1 MSWLKGRR
9 LALLA
14 MAILLLTLISNLP
27 AQLVWRQVQPHL
39 PANVEL
45 SGLTGTLWRG
55 SVARLQVDGIDQ
67 GALDWRWQPAGLL
80 AAELELDLN
89 WRPRDGQVGAV
100 LRLGAAEV
108 SLENVRGR
116 LSAASMAQVNKAPF
130 VLQGDWLLD
139 IPQLTLENLREVTR
153 ASGRIAWQDAGGGL
167 PNPLALGNLAADLG
181 TDNGWLV
188 MQLTDAGGPL
198 GLSGSARW
206 QPAKP
211 LKLDT
216 RLQARAD
223 AERDLAAG
231 LQLLGRADPQGWVRW
246 RAQLQ

>member
-9 LALLA
+9 LWLLA
-14 MAILLLTLISNLP
+14 TLVLLATLLCNVP
-27 AQLVWRQVQPHL
+27 AQLVWRQVQPYL
-39 PANVEL
+39 PAKVEL
-45 SGLTGTLWRG
+45 DGLTGTLWHG
-55 SVARLQVDGIDQ
+55 SVARMQVEGIDQ
-67 GALDWRWQPAGLL
+67 GALEWRWQPSGLL
-80 AAELELDLN
+80 AAELVLDLD
-89 WRPRDGQVGAV
+89 WRPRDGQVQAI
-100 LRLGAAEV
+100 LRLAGNTV
-108 SLENVRGR
+108 SLEQVRGR

-139 IPQLTLENLREVTR
+139 IPRLTLADLREVTE

-167 PNPLALGNLAADLG
+167 PNPLALGNLGADL
-181 TDNGWLV
+181 TADNGWLV
-188 MQLTDAGGPL
+188 MNLADAGGPL
-198 GLSGSARW
+198 GLAGTARW

-216 RLQARAD
+216 RLLARAD

-231 LQLLGRADPQGWVRW
+231 LQLLGRPDPQGWVHW